1 MNEKIKKLFENKC
14 IKYWKIRT
22 NFDSYYAS
30 ILDWIR
36 DKSFLTKVK
45 NIKIV
50 LSHNS
55 DKTVTAKFD
64 LLSNKKVYLSKAEQ
78 NCVYSESTINQFIHV
93 LEYLNI
99 LNECKS
105 NEYKFTYHFEN
116 FTKSVINESNS
127 LEDKLDNF
135 ISNL

>member
-1 MNEKIKKLFENKC
+1 MNEKIRKLFENKC

-30 ILDWIR
+30 ILDWIKDR
-36 DKSFLTKVK
+36 SFLTEVK

-50 LSHNS
+50 LIHS
-55 DKTVTAKFD
+55 DKTVTAKFN
-64 LLSNKKVYLSKAEQ
+64 LLPNKKVYLSKAEH
-78 NCVYSESTINQFIHV
+78 NYTYSESTINQFIHV

-99 LNECKS
+99 INEDKN

-116 FTKSVINESNS
+116 FVKSI
-127 LEDKLDNF
+127 
-135 ISNL
+135 